1 MTRATVNYRGSIHE
15 KNGYLYLV
23 FRYVHPVTKKDST
36 KWNSL
41 KLKAGATKTALWSST
56 KPILDTWS
64 IVL

>member
-36 KWNSL
+36 KWKSL
-41 KLKAGATKTALWSST
+41 KLKAGATKKAIREKEMELQAEFD
-56 KPILDTWS
+56 KE
-64 IVL
+64 